1 MQRLAL
7 IALASIPC
15 LVSQADASPLDLQGI
30 ATDLSFIE
38 TQVSKTLASL
48 GSSPAPGNP
57 LYPVSGGDSGTWT
70 TTSPSSGS
78 QGWTSGFFPGQLWL
92 LYQATG
98 SPQWLAAARQWT
110 APLASQASAPRIDP
124 TDIGF
129 IIGTSFGNGYRLT
142 GDPSYKDVLLTAGGS
157 LASLYNSK
165 VGAVRSW
172 TFGPWHF
179 PVIVDSMMT
188 LGPLQW
194 GAGHGGSSAWAGI
207 AATHAQTVTTNLV
220 RLDGS
225 TYQLADF
232 DPTTGALL
240 SQGTFAGY
248 SNSSTWARGQAWALY
263 GFVQAY
269 QTSDNPA
276 FLTTAEDVANY
287 FVDHLPAD
295 DIPPWDFDAP
305 ATPTRPVDT
314 SAAAI
319 AADGLVMLSTVA
331 ETSALKTSYLHDAED
346 ILGSLS
352 SNYLGPASGE
362 SVLFD
367 GFSGVGGTNTALI
380 YGDYYFTE
388 ALLRLQ
394 DVLDGRPGW
403 VLYSPVPE
411 PTTWAMMLIGFAG
424 LGFVGYRRARAGRPT
439 SGLNSGAI
447 AIHRR
452 RASPRSGL
460 SSTARLFA
468 GIIAQTDQIASAGGW
483 KTWTSK
489 QAGAISS

>member
-7 IALASIPC
+7 IAWASITC
-15 LVSQADASPLDLQGI
+15 LMSQARATPLDTSQGI
-30 ATDLSFIE
+30 AKDLSFIE
-38 TQVSKTLASL
+38 TQVTKTLKTLTSL
-48 GSSPAPGNP
+48 GSPSPTP
-57 LYPVSGGDSGTWT
+57 LYPVSGGDSGTWK

-110 APLASQASAPRIDP
+110 APLASQASSVTRIDP

-142 GDPSYKDVLLTAGGS
+142 GDPSYKNVLLTAGGS

-172 TFGPWHF
+172 TFGPWQF

-194 GAGHGGSSAWAGI
+194 GASNGGSSAWAGI

-220 RLDGS
+220 RSDGS
-225 TYQLADF
+225 TYQLANF
-232 DPTTGALL
+232 NPTTGARL

-248 SNSSTWARGQAWALY
+248 SNTSTWARGEAWALY
-263 GFVQAY
+263 GFAQAY
-269 QTSDNPA
+269 LTSHNPA
-276 FLTTAEDVANY
+276 FLTTAEAVANY
-287 FVDHLPAD
+287 FVGHLPAN
-295 DIPPWDFDAP
+295 DIAPWDFGAP

-331 ETSALKTSYLHDAED
+331 GTKTHYLQDAES

-352 SNYLGPASGE
+352 SSYLGPRSGE

-367 GFSGVGGTNTALI
+367 GYPGVNGTNTALI

-394 DVLDGRPGW
+394 NVLDGQPGW
-403 VLYSPVPE
+403 VLYTPQSVLGGQPARLLSSLTVPE
-411 PTTWAMMLIGFAG
+411 PSTWAMMLLGFAG
-424 LGFVGYRRARAGRPT
+424 LGFAGYRRTGAGRATLGRLEQFVPGRNPPPSAPRQLT
-439 SGLNSGAI
+439 SVA
-447 AIHRR
+447 
-452 RASPRSGL
+452 RS
-460 SSTARLFA
+460 
-468 GIIAQTDQIASAGGW
+468 
-483 KTWTSK
+483 
-489 QAGAISS
+489 

>member
-1 MQRLAL
+1 MQHLAL
-7 IALASIPC
+7 IACASVTC
-15 LVSQADASPLDLQGI
+15 LISQARAAPLGAQGI

-38 TQVSKTLASL
+38 TQVAKTLASL
-48 GSSPAPGNP
+48 GSPASG
-57 LYPVSGGDSGTWT
+57 YPVSGGDSGTWT

-78 QGWTSGFFPGQLWL
+78 QGWTTGFFPGQLWL

-98 SPQWLAAARQWT
+98 SPQWLAAAQQWT
-110 APLASQASAPRIDP
+110 APLAPQASAPRIDP

-142 GDPSYKDVLLTAGGS
+142 GDPSYKGVLTTAGQS
-157 LASLYNSK
+157 LASFYNSN

-172 TFGPWHF
+172 SFPPYQPPSHF
-179 PVIVDSMMT
+179 AVIVDSMMT

-194 GAGHGGSSAWAGI
+194 GASNGGNPAWAGI
-207 AATHAQTVTTNLV
+207 ATTHAQTVTTNLV
-220 RLDGS
+220 RPDGS
-225 TYQLADF
+225 TFQVADF
-232 DPTTGALL
+232 NPTTGALM
-240 SQGTFAGY
+240 SQGTFPGF
-248 SNSSTWARGQAWALY
+248 SDSSTWARGQAWALY

-276 FLTTAEDVANY
+276 FLTTAEAVANY
-287 FVDHLPAD
+287 FVDHLPAN

-305 ATPTRPVDT
+305 GTQPVDT

-331 ETSALKTSYLHDAED
+331 GTSALKAQYLQDAEN

-352 SNYLGPASGE
+352 SSYLGPASGE

-367 GFSGVGGTNTALI
+367 GFPGKGGTNTALI

-394 DVLDGRPGW
+394 DVLDGKPGW
-403 VLYSPVPE
+403 VLYSPTTVPE
-411 PTTWAMMLIGFAG
+411 PSTWAMMFVGFAG
-424 LGFVGYRRARAGRPT
+424 LGFAGVRRARAGRALP
-439 SGLNSGAI
+439 
-447 AIHRR
+447 
-452 RASPRSGL
+452 RA
-460 SSTARLFA
+460 
-468 GIIAQTDQIASAGGW
+468 
-483 KTWTSK
+483 
-489 QAGAISS
+489 

>member
-1 MQRLAL
+1 M
-7 IALASIPC
+7 
-15 LVSQADASPLDLQGI
+15 SQARATPLDSQGI

-38 TQVSKTLASL
+38 AQVTKTLTSL
-48 GSSPAPGNP
+48 GSPTSG
-57 LYPVSGGDSGTWT
+57 YPVSGGDSGTWT
-70 TTSPSSGS
+70 TTSPSDGAM
-78 QGWTSGFFPGQLWL
+78 GWTSGFFPGQLWL

-110 APLASQASAPRIDP
+110 APLASQASSVDRIDP

-142 GDPSYKDVLLTAGGS
+142 GDATYQNVLLTAGGS
-157 LASLYNSK
+157 LASLYNSN

-172 TFGPWHF
+172 TFPPFQPPNHF
-179 PVIVDSMMT
+179 AVIVDSMMT

-194 GAGHGGSSAWAGI
+194 GAGNGGNPTWAGI

-220 RLDGS
+220 RPDGS
-225 TYQLADF
+225 TFEVADF
-232 DPTTGALL
+232 NPTTGALM
-240 SQGTFAGY
+240 SQGTFAGF
-248 SNSSTWARGQAWALY
+248 SDSSTWARGQAWALY

-276 FLTTAEDVANY
+276 FLKTAEAVANY
-287 FVDHLPAD
+287 FVGELLAD
-295 DIPPWDFDAP
+295 DTWIPPWDFDAP
-305 ATPTRPVDT
+305 GTQPVDT

-331 ETSALKTSYLHDAED
+331 GTSALKASYLQDAEN

-352 SNYLGPASGE
+352 SSYLGPPSGE

-367 GFSGVGGTNTALI
+367 GFPGKGGTNTALI

-394 DVLDGRPGW
+394 NVLDGKPGW
-403 VLYSPVPE
+403 VLYSPTTVPE
-411 PTTWAMMLIGFAG
+411 PSTWAMMLLGFAG
-424 LGFVGYRRARAGRPT
+424 LGFAGYRRARVGRT
-439 SGLNSGAI
+439 A
-447 AIHRR
+447 HFRR
-452 RASPRSGL
+452 S
-460 SSTARLFA
+460 
-468 GIIAQTDQIASAGGW
+468 
-483 KTWTSK
+483 
-489 QAGAISS
+489 

>member
-1 MQRLAL
+1 M
-7 IALASIPC
+7 
-15 LVSQADASPLDLQGI
+15 
-30 ATDLSFIE
+30 T
-38 TQVSKTLASL
+38 KTLTSL
-48 GSSPAPGNP
+48 GSPASG
-57 LYPVSGGDSGTWT
+57 YPVSGGDSGTWT
-70 TTSPSSGS
+70 TTSSSSGS

-110 APLASQASAPRIDP
+110 APLASQASAPRVDP

-142 GDPSYKDVLLTAGGS
+142 GDPSYKGVLTTAGQS
-157 LASLYNSK
+157 LASFYNSN

-172 TFGPWHF
+172 TFGPWQF

-194 GAGHGGSSAWAGI
+194 GAGNGGNPAWAGI
-207 AATHAQTVTTNLV
+207 AATHAQTVTTNIV
-220 RLDGS
+220 RSDGS
-225 TYQLADF
+225 TFQLANF
-232 DPTTGALL
+232 DPTSGALL
-240 SQGTFAGY
+240 SQETFAGF
-248 SNSSTWARGQAWALY
+248 SDSSTWARGQAWALY

-276 FLTTAEDVANY
+276 FLTTAEVVANY
-287 FVDHLPAD
+287 FVDHLPAN
-295 DIPPWDFDAP
+295 DISPWDFDAP
-305 ATPTRPVDT
+305 GTPPVDT

-331 ETSALKTSYLHDAED
+331 GTNALKAQYLEDAEN

-352 SNYLGPASGE
+352 SSYLGPASGE

-367 GFSGVGGTNTALI
+367 GFPGKNGTNTALI

-394 DVLDGRPGW
+394 NVLDGKPGW
-403 VLYSPVPE
+403 VLYSPTTVPE
-411 PTTWAMMLIGFAG
+411 TSTWAMMLLGFAG
-424 LGFVGYRRARAGRPT
+424 LGYAGYRRSREPRA
-439 SGLNSGAI
+439 A
-447 AIHRR
+447 
-452 RASPRSGL
+452 
-460 SSTARLFA
+460 
-468 GIIAQTDQIASAGGW
+468 
-483 KTWTSK
+483 
-489 QAGAISS
+489 

>member
-7 IALASIPC
+7 IALASITC
-15 LVSQADASPLDLQGI
+15 LMSEARAAALDSSQGI
-30 ATDLSFIE
+30 ATDLFFIE
-38 TQVSKTLASL
+38 TQVTKTLTSL
-48 GSSPAPGNP
+48 GSPTSG
-57 LYPVSGGDSGTWT
+57 YPVSGGDTGTWT
-70 TTSPSSGS
+70 TASPSNGS
-78 QGWTSGFFPGQLWL
+78 VGWTSGFFPGQLWL

-98 SPQWLAAARQWT
+98 SQKWLDAAQAWT
-110 APLASQASAPRIDP
+110 APLASQATGRPLDP

-142 GDPSYKDVLLTAGGS
+142 GGPSYKNVLLTTGNS
-157 LASLYNSK
+157 LASLYNSN

-172 TFGPWHF
+172 TFPPYHF
-179 PVIVDSMMT
+179 PVIIDSMMT

-194 GAGHGGSSAWAGI
+194 GAGNGGNSAWAGI

-220 RLDGS
+220 RPNGS
-225 TYQLADF
+225 TYQVADF

-240 SQGTFAGY
+240 SQGTFSGY
-248 SNSSTWARGQAWALY
+248 SDSSTWARGQAWALY

-269 QTSDNPA
+269 QTSGNPA
-276 FLTTAEDVANY
+276 FLRAAEAVANY
-287 FVDHLPAD
+287 FVGNSPANG
-295 DIPPWDFDAP
+295 IPPWDFGAP

-331 ETSALKTSYLHDAED
+331 GTNTQYLQDAEN

-352 SNYLGPASGE
+352 SSYLGPASGE

-367 GFSGVGGTNTALI
+367 GFPGKNGTNTALI

-394 DVLDGRPGW
+394 NVLDGEPGW
-403 VLYSPVPE
+403 VLYSPAVPE
-411 PTTWAMMLIGFAG
+411 PSTWAMMLLGFAG
-424 LGFVGYRRARAGRPT
+424 LGFARRRRARAGRALP
-439 SGLNSGAI
+439 
-447 AIHRR
+447 
-452 RASPRSGL
+452 RA
-460 SSTARLFA
+460 
-468 GIIAQTDQIASAGGW
+468 
-483 KTWTSK
+483 
-489 QAGAISS
+489 

>member
-1 MQRLAL
+1 MRRLAL
-7 IALASIPC
+7 IACVPITC
-15 LVSQADASPLDLQGI
+15 LISQARATPLDSQGI
-30 ATDLSFIE
+30 ASDLSFIE
-38 TQVSKTLASL
+38 TQVAKTLTSL
-48 GSSPAPGNP
+48 GSPASG
-57 LYPVSGGDSGTWT
+57 YPVSGGDSGTWT

-78 QGWTSGFFPGQLWL
+78 QGWTTGFFPGQLWL

-98 SPQWLAAARQWT
+98 SPQWLAAAREWT

-142 GDPSYKDVLLTAGGS
+142 GDPGYKDVLLTAGQS
-157 LASLYNSK
+157 LSSYYNPT

-172 TFGPWHF
+172 TFPPYQPPSHF
-179 PVIVDSMMT
+179 AVIVDSMMT

-194 GAGHGGSSAWAGI
+194 GAGNGGNTAWAGM

-220 RLDGS
+220 RQDGS
-225 TYQLADF
+225 TFQVADF
-232 DPTTGALL
+232 NPATGALM
-240 SQGTFAGY
+240 SQGTFSGY
-248 SNSSTWARGQAWALY
+248 SDSSTWARGQAWALY

-269 QTSDNPA
+269 QTSDNPE

-287 FVDHLPAD
+287 FVDHLPAN

-305 ATPTRPVDT
+305 GTQPVDT

-331 ETSALKTSYLHDAED
+331 QTDALKAQYLFDAEN

-352 SNYLGPASGE
+352 SSYLGPASGE

-367 GFSGVGGTNTALI
+367 GFTGNNGTNTALI

-394 DVLDGRPGW
+394 AVLDGEPGW
-403 VLYSPVPE
+403 VLYSPTTVPE
-411 PTTWAMMLIGFAG
+411 PSTWTMMLLGFAG
-424 LGFVGYRRARAGRPT
+424 VGFAGYRRA
-439 SGLNSGAI
+439 GAS
-447 AIHRR
+447 R
-452 RASPRSGL
+452 G
-460 SSTARLFA
+460 
-468 GIIAQTDQIASAGGW
+468 
-483 KTWTSK
+483 
-489 QAGAISS
+489 QA

>member
-7 IALASIPC
+7 VACASFTS
-15 LVSQADASPLDLQGI
+15 LMSQAHATSFNSQDI

-38 TQVSKTLASL
+38 TQVTKTLTSL
-48 GSSPAPGNP
+48 GSPASG
-57 LYPVSGGDSGTWT
+57 YPVSGGESGTWT
-70 TTSPSSGS
+70 TTTPSSGS
-78 QGWTSGFFPGQLWL
+78 QGWTTGFFPGQLWL

-98 SPQWLAAARQWT
+98 SQQWLTAAQAWT
-110 APLASQASAPRIDP
+110 APLASQAGGRPIDP

-142 GDPSYKDVLLTAGGS
+142 GDPSYKSVLVTTGNS
-157 LASLYNSK
+157 LASLYNPN

-172 TFGPWHF
+172 TFPQYQF
-179 PVIVDSMMT
+179 PVIIDSMMT

-194 GAGHGGSSAWAGI
+194 GASNGGSSTWAGI

-220 RLDGS
+220 RSDGS
-225 TYQLADF
+225 TFEVADF

-240 SQGTFAGY
+240 SQGTFAGF
-248 SNSSTWARGQAWALY
+248 SDSSTWARGQAWALY

-276 FLTTAEDVANY
+276 FLTTAEEVASY
-287 FVDHLPAD
+287 FVDHSPANG
-295 DIPPWDFDAP
+295 IPPWDFDAP
-305 ATPTRPVDT
+305 GTQPVDT

-331 ETSALKTSYLHDAED
+331 GANGSLYLMDAEN

-352 SNYLGPASGE
+352 SLYLGPASGE

-367 GFSGVGGTNTALI
+367 GFPGNGGTNTALI

-394 DVLDGRPGW
+394 DVLDGKPGW
-403 VLYSPVPE
+403 VLYSPTTVPE
-411 PTTWAMMLIGFAG
+411 SSTWAMMLLGFAG
-424 LGFVGYRRARAGRPT
+424 VGFAGRRRARA
-439 SGLNSGAI
+439 S
-447 AIHRR
+447 
-452 RASPRSGL
+452 RA
-460 SSTARLFA
+460 AA
-468 GIIAQTDQIASAGGW
+468 V
-483 KTWTSK
+483 
-489 QAGAISS
+489 

>member
-1 MQRLAL
+1 MQRLVLVAC
-7 IALASIPC
+7 ASIPC
-15 LVSQADASPLDLQGI
+15 LMSQARATPLDSQGI

-38 TQVSKTLASL
+38 TQVTKTLTSL
-48 GSSPAPGNP
+48 GSPASG
-57 LYPVSGGDSGTWT
+57 YPVSGGDSGTWT
-70 TTSPSSGS
+70 TTTPSSGS
-78 QGWTSGFFPGQLWL
+78 QGWTTGFFPGQLWL

-98 SPQWLAAARQWT
+98 SQQWLTAAQAWT
-110 APLASQASAPRIDP
+110 APLASQAGGRPIDP

-142 GDPSYKDVLLTAGGS
+142 GDPSYKSVLVTTGNS
-157 LASLYNSK
+157 LASLYNPN

-172 TFGPWHF
+172 TFPQYQF
-179 PVIVDSMMT
+179 PVIIDSMMT

-194 GAGHGGSSAWAGI
+194 GASNGGSSTWAGI

-220 RLDGS
+220 RSDDS
-225 TYQLADF
+225 TFEVADF

-240 SQGTFAGY
+240 SQGTFAGF
-248 SNSSTWARGQAWALY
+248 SDSSTWARGQAWALY

-276 FLTTAEDVANY
+276 FLTTAEEVASY
-287 FVDHLPAD
+287 FVDHSPANG
-295 DIPPWDFDAP
+295 IPPWDFDAP
-305 ATPTRPVDT
+305 GTQPVDT

-331 ETSALKTSYLHDAED
+331 GTSALKAEYLTDAEN

-352 SNYLGPASGE
+352 SLYLGPASGE

-367 GFSGVGGTNTALI
+367 GFPGNGGTNTALI

-394 DVLDGRPGW
+394 DVLDGKPGW
-403 VLYSPVPE
+403 VLYSPTTVPE
-411 PTTWAMMLIGFAG
+411 SSTWAMMLLGFAG
-424 LGFVGYRRARAGRPT
+424 VAFAGRRRARA
-439 SGLNSGAI
+439 N
-447 AIHRR
+447 
-452 RASPRSGL
+452 RA
-460 SSTARLFA
+460 AA
-468 GIIAQTDQIASAGGW
+468 V
-483 KTWTSK
+483 
-489 QAGAISS
+489 

>member
-7 IALASIPC
+7 IAWASITC
-15 LVSQADASPLDLQGI
+15 LMSQAGATPLDSQGI

-38 TQVSKTLASL
+38 TQVTKTLTSL
-48 GSSPAPGNP
+48 GSPTSG
-57 LYPVSGGDSGTWT
+57 YPVSGGNSGTWT

-78 QGWTSGFFPGQLWL
+78 LGWTSGFFPGQLWL

-110 APLASQASAPRIDP
+110 TPLASQASSVTRPDP

-194 GAGHGGSSAWAGI
+194 GAGNGGSPAWAGI

-248 SNSSTWARGQAWALY
+248 SNTSTWARGQAWALY

-305 ATPTRPVDT
+305 GSPPVDT

-319 AADGLVMLSTVA
+319 AADGLIMLSTVA
-331 ETSALKTSYLHDAED
+331 GTSALKTSYLQDAES

-352 SNYLGPASGE
+352 SSYLGPGLLWRVRAVRWLPGRRE
-362 SVLFD
+362 WDEYRADLRRLLFHR
-367 GFSGVGGTNTALI
+367 GAAAI
-380 YGDYYFTE
+380 
-388 ALLRLQ
+388 AK
-394 DVLDGRPGW
+394 
-403 VLYSPVPE
+403 
-411 PTTWAMMLIGFAG
+411 
-424 LGFVGYRRARAGRPT
+424 RARRE
-439 SGLNSGAI
+439 
-447 AIHRR
+447 
-452 RASPRSGL
+452 
-460 SSTARLFA
+460 ARL
-468 GIIAQTDQIASAGGW
+468 
-483 KTWTSK
+483 
-489 QAGAISS
+489 GAV

>member
-7 IALASIPC
+7 VACASFTS
-15 LVSQADASPLDLQGI
+15 LMSQAHATSFNSQDI

-38 TQVSKTLASL
+38 TQVTKTLTSL
-48 GSSPAPGNP
+48 GSPASG
-57 LYPVSGGDSGTWT
+57 YPVSGGESGTWT
-70 TTSPSSGS
+70 TTTPSSGS
-78 QGWTSGFFPGQLWL
+78 QGWTTGFFPGQLWL

-98 SPQWLAAARQWT
+98 SQQWLTAAQAWT
-110 APLASQASAPRIDP
+110 APLASQAGGRPIDP

-142 GDPSYKDVLLTAGGS
+142 GDPSYKSVLVTTGNS
-157 LASLYNSK
+157 LASLYNPN

-172 TFGPWHF
+172 TFPQYQF
-179 PVIVDSMMT
+179 PVIIDSMMT

-194 GAGHGGSSAWAGI
+194 GASNGGSSTWAGI

-220 RLDGS
+220 RSDGS
-225 TYQLADF
+225 TFEVADF

-240 SQGTFAGY
+240 SQGTFAGF
-248 SNSSTWARGQAWALY
+248 SDSSTWARGQAWALY

-276 FLTTAEDVANY
+276 FLTTAEEVASY
-287 FVDHLPAD
+287 FVDHSPANG
-295 DIPPWDFDAP
+295 IPPWDFDAP
-305 ATPTRPVDT
+305 GTQPVDT

-331 ETSALKTSYLHDAED
+331 GTSALKAEYLMDAEN

-352 SNYLGPASGE
+352 SLYLGPASGE

-367 GFSGVGGTNTALI
+367 GFPGNGGTNTALI

-394 DVLDGRPGW
+394 DVLDGKPGW
-403 VLYSPVPE
+403 VLYSPTTVPE
-411 PTTWAMMLIGFAG
+411 SSTWAMMLLGFAG
-424 LGFVGYRRARAGRPT
+424 VGFAGRRRARA
-439 SGLNSGAI
+439 S
-447 AIHRR
+447 
-452 RASPRSGL
+452 RA
-460 SSTARLFA
+460 AA
-468 GIIAQTDQIASAGGW
+468 V
-483 KTWTSK
+483 
-489 QAGAISS
+489 

>member
-7 IALASIPC
+7 ASASIIC
-15 LVSQADASPLDLQGI
+15 LMSEAVAGPLDTSQGI

-38 TQVSKTLASL
+38 AQVTKTLNSL

-78 QGWTSGFFPGQLWL
+78 QGWTTGFFPGQLWL

-98 SPQWLAAARQWT
+98 SQQWLTAAQAWT
-110 APLASQASAPRIDP
+110 APLASQATAPRIDP

-142 GDPSYKDVLLTAGGS
+142 GDPTYKNVLLSAGGS
-157 LASLYNSK
+157 LASLYNSN

-172 TFGPWHF
+172 TFGPYHF
-179 PVIVDSMMT
+179 PVIIDSMMT

-194 GAGHGGSSAWAGI
+194 GAGNGGDPAWAGI
-207 AATHAQTVTTNLV
+207 ASTHAQTVTTNLV
-220 RLDGS
+220 RSDGS
-225 TYQLADF
+225 TFEVADF

-248 SNSSTWARGQAWALY
+248 SDSSTWARGQAWALY

-269 QTSDNPA
+269 QTSGNPA
-276 FLTTAEDVANY
+276 FLMTAEDVANY
-287 FVDHLPAD
+287 FVGQLLAD
-295 DIPPWDFDAP
+295 STWIPPWDFGAP
-305 ATPTRPVDT
+305 GSQPVDT

-319 AADGLVMLSTVA
+319 AADGLVMLSTVGGTVGA
-331 ETSALKTSYLHDAED
+331 SYLLDAED

-352 SNYLGPASGE
+352 SSYLDLNPSGE
-362 SVLFD
+362 SVLID
-367 GFSGVGGTNTALI
+367 GFPGNGGTNTALI

-394 DVLDGRPGW
+394 NVLDGKPGW

-411 PTTWAMMLIGFAG
+411 PSTWAMMLLGFAG
-424 LGFVGYRRARAGRPT
+424 MGFAGYRARQAARA
-439 SGLNSGAI
+439 
-447 AIHRR
+447 
-452 RASPRSGL
+452 
-460 SSTARLFA
+460 
-468 GIIAQTDQIASAGGW
+468 SA
-483 KTWTSK
+483 
-489 QAGAISS
+489 